1 MDIHVKLFRHQKELV
16 RSQEDI
22 VYLRCGRG

>member
-1 MDIHVKLFRHQKELV
+1 MDIHVKLFKHQKELL
-16 RSQEDI
+16 RSHDDI